1 VMKQFKA
8 KQTTRKFYNKWSY
21 KVSLD
26 IKGAGIFRNIPLT
39 DIDNYCLKCNEQ
51 TSYRHSLETKVYHNK
66 EQISELANFLLGY
79 DQNIWAKRIENSSI
93 DLYTNDRDFYTAVSE
108 KFKDFVN
115 LRFEPGTGID
125 ILNNPQVI
133 IGKKLPHNKY
143 NFRVYLLPHKM
154 NGDKEEKEKFI
165 NWMQNQVPRIRLTK
179 SVTDWFMHTDWN
191 WDRRYILVED
201 EPTLLMLKL
210 RNSSVVGRIY
220 NYVISDK

>member
-1 VMKQFKA
+1 MKQFKA

-26 IKGAGIFRNIPLT
+26 IKGAGIFRNIPLA
-39 DIDNYCLKCNEQ
+39 DVDSYCLRCNEH

-66 EQISELANFLLGY
+66 EQISELANFLLAY
-79 DQNIWAKRIENSSI
+79 DQSTWAKRIENSSI
-93 DLYTNDRDFYTAVSE
+93 DLYTNDQDFYTEISE

-115 LRFEPGTGID
+115 LRFEPGTDAD
-125 ILNNPQVI
+125 ILDNPQVI

-165 NWMQNQVPRIRLTK
+165 NWMRNQVPKIRLTD
-179 SVTDWFMHTDWN
+179 SVVAWFMHTDWN

-210 RNSSVVGRIY
+210 RNSPVVGRVY

>member
-1 VMKQFKA
+1 
-8 KQTTRKFYNKWSY
+8 
-21 KVSLD
+21 
-26 IKGAGIFRNIPLT
+26 
-39 DIDNYCLKCNEQ
+39 
-51 TSYRHSLETKVYHNK
+51 VYHNK

-210 RNSSVVGRIY
+210 RNSSVVGRVY